1 MLGFLK
7 WTFLIFDFLNFPF
20 LNLFFI
26 FEFFI
31 FHSCGWLWLLG
42 KRDSNMSAEGKLG
55 ERYPNMGAEGCLAS
69 AIPIWAPKAARRARR
84 RSRWLVCRCD
94 YFRVI
99 LSLVVFASLLVCNQN
114 ILEKI
119 EKFCREAKLFNFFP
133 ARPLGHARHTKVRV
147 GKFPTG
153 LFVLSWPG
161 SASAT
166 PIWGPKAAR
175 QARRWSWCFS
185 SGLFCP

>member
-1 MLGFLK
+1 MFWISK
-7 WTFLIFDFLNFPF
+7 MNFLIFHFWTVKTSQRLIFWIFFFHFSF

-94 YFRVI
+94 NFRVI
-99 LSLVVFASLLVCNQN
+99 LSLVPQERVWPVIGVQSRYS
-114 ILEKI
+114 ETKI
-119 EKFCREAKLFNFFP
+119 AKSGREAGFFRFFRISWLYTNNELNPLLRDLGKNNPKLV
-133 ARPLGHARHTKVRV
+133 TS
-147 GKFPTG
+147 TY
-153 LFVLSWPG
+153 
-161 SASAT
+161 
-166 PIWGPKAAR
+166 
-175 QARRWSWCFS
+175 
-185 SGLFCP
+185 